1 MNRIRG
7 RRAQGAEWKSEAV
20 VPLEVGSYC
29 QRMQAILGGVEI
41 LMKRALGNH
50 KGVVCSDSTRRG
62 RTSLVPCTLGSVG
75 LMRRESDLALVS
87 LVRTASRWVSGNPT
101 PFLNGPKSI
110 VPLGRRLGRT

>member
-1 MNRIRG
+1 M
-7 RRAQGAEWKSEAV
+7 ESEAV

-62 RTSLVPCTLGSVG
+62 RTSRAPCMLGSVG
-75 LMRRESDLALVS
+75 LMRRESDLALIS

-101 PFLNGPKSI
+101 PLLNWPKSI
-110 VPLGRRLGRT
+110 VPPGRRLGLT